1 MEQIKEFADEWNQY
15 SKGYASKR
23 LIFALYKERSS
34 RAVDQE
40 SYKVWHPAESQK
52 NPAPWCNGAGFSF
65 NSINNCIS

>member
-40 SYKVWHPAESQK
+40 SYKV
-52 NPAPWCNGAGFSF
+52 
-65 NSINNCIS
+65 